1 MKTYLNDKRLSMYL
15 RNKKIKVI
23 IDEKINDDGKVMK
36 TFYLDV
42 PDSSVQYTGIKAACD
57 ETIDMEIGDDF
68 GICAHLMPYSYNN
81 TNPFKLTTSDKN
93 VVDVDNMVLTAKSA
107 GTATITVTSMN
118 DKFSDSI
125 TVNVSEPYTF
135 SPSTSETYT
144 VEPDR
149 FGLIP
154 FDGTQA
160 TMDAKTAF
168 INSNAIKSIFIYA
181 NKKGYK
187 KVVFPASKIYYYDPN
202 NRIYLKNNLIVNL
215 NGSTLQI
222 YPNYLYTYT
231 GIILGENSRMVN
243 VAPRGWGNIED
254 TGYIKYVTAYGPDE
268 YNNNRYWYAELLGDY
283 YYDLKYT
290 SGGESGTVYLNDKI
304 PVVDTWDLNQYNQYR
319 NFIERDCEY
328 DAYLFINKYRV
339 YENRDDNYTSNN
351 VEIIAEC
358 YNSSDSLVATKTLKS
373 ISWNKNI
380 GIGNV
385 QFKIN
390 LSDTNCSYIKVKVT
404 GMSDP
409 NYPVNAILG
418 DLKIYKKDNVSP
430 YNENIVFENGNLL
443 GDKSLKNDSGE
454 EYKTTIFKEKYGSD
468 WRNISKTEG
477 SMNLELKSGKFV
489 GCRNMVIGDTPGFN
503 IGLGYGEAALSYYK
517 NANLF
522 EIGGFD
528 DNGENCVND
537 SYVRSSEPYN
547 VDISKTPY
555 FIITDP
561 TYSVS
566 YYFGYRSR
574 IIDVYF
580 YDENM
585 NFIKSLKGKFRHGLL
600 KAPEGTKYINLA
612 IPLEEG
618 ESLNTSGHGD
628 FNNSIFSIKFMYRT
642 DRCFFKNCEIKNNY
656 SCGMAHSGMSILVE
670 NCNFHDNVGRMP
682 WADVDSEDGW
692 VRMQNNV
699 FRGNSFNSY
708 YGFIMCAGTNYVIKN
723 NTFNC
728 PYLNYSDC
736 QYFKI
741 VDNTFNNKGYIGA
754 SGLGTMADQYIC
766 GNTFNNTPVSP
777 GKNHSNANYGSYF
790 YNNTLNNT
798 TIGMSDTNSVTTKN
812 KLSGDILINSKTS
825 ELLNDKP
832 KEYFSNVNS
841 LTINSSLEYN
851 NTDFGEVTLKLK
863 NGTTSTFNNCTFNVL
878 PTSISGTTI
887 GNSVFNNCT
896 ITNAKIDSKYTYN
909 DCIFNNGIIDK
920 YLLPG
925 IITDNLVFTQTHAAG
940 TYMGIQD
947 TNIKKFK
954 DWTAMVLLKKRANYH
969 YNVIDSDFLKLGM
982 GASKNSAS
990 VQIWA
995 TKDGGVTNTKH
1006 MWSAAT
1012 PNDAVGDNDTYV
1024 GIVTYN
1030 SQTKTY
1036 TLKINNVTAYSYS
1049 IPSDSEPSTI
1059 TSDIGI
1065 GGQCDALYYYLY
1077 DRLLTDEEITT
1088 NYEIMKN
1095 SISNFVYPNEIN
1107 LNENNEEYQ
1116 ISLSI
1121 DNRIVGDNEEVTI
1134 TPNNYNVDLNSKK
1147 LTFTKDNYNVP
1158 QVIRLKTNYD
1168 PISSSDKNTKIT
1180 ISSPNIQTRTINVN
1194 ISNTSG
1200 SNDSIEADIKSQ
1212 YPQCTNFK
1220 GSFDWDSLTSN
1231 SRDSFTKGDFWVN
1244 DLVNEPVVYDS
1255 RVHFPNNI
1263 VYFDGTYL
1271 QPLYRNKFTDTT
1283 VQEEYDVCIVGG
1295 GAGGIGTAYALKDK
1309 GLKVCLIDKLEELGG
1324 THIHA
1329 SIPVLISTPIN
1340 GTWYK
1345 DIVEDAY
1352 NIGMVDIN
1360 MFSGRKE
1367 GVGEGTQFEK
1377 LWRSSLYCN
1386 HCNERGVQW
1395 NVSMGWFSNRY
1406 YQDLHNSVDIK
1417 LRTEFIE
1424 STISNGKITSI
1435 KVKSLDTNT
1444 EYYINAKY
1452 FVDCS
1457 ADGVLCRSGK
1467 TLNTDFFIG
1476 TDDRARFGE
1485 TAYEENEA
1493 PNIYGINTVESGYLE
1508 KSSGYKY
1515 KGSKDQTNDIS
1526 GLSYTDIG
1534 KGVNGA
1540 TEDPQ
1545 CRQFRSISPTGN
1557 CAVPAEIFIDNGND
1571 YALEWSKDRAR
1582 YHSATR
1588 GGGGGYLQQNK
1599 MLGIRESYRIKC
1611 DYMCT
1616 QTDCEHRVVRDDIVP
1631 NHIIALST
1639 WYTDLHNATTTSK
1652 NSGFN
1657 GIPYESLVASAYT
1670 NVLVASRCFGCSHIA
1685 QASFRLTK
1693 TMMSLGYAAGNA
1705 LSQCVIN
1712 NIENV
1717 RNIDIPTLQQD
1728 VEIFELFDEV
1738 NEYIQLWE

>member
-1 MKTYLNDKRLSMYL
+1 MKAYLNNKKTSVYL
-15 RNKKIKVI
+15 GNKKIQVI
-23 IDEKINDDGKVMK
+23 IYEKINDDGKVTK

-42 PDSSVQYTGIKAACD
+42 PDSTVQYTGIKVACD

-168 INSNAIKSIFIYA
+168 INSNAIKSVFIYA

-215 NGSTLQI
+215 NGSTLQV
-222 YPNYLYTYT
+222 YPNHLYTYT
-231 GIILGENSRMVN
+231 GISLEENSKMVN
-243 VAPRGWGNIED
+243 VAPRGWGGIED
-254 TGYIKYVTAYGPDE
+254 TGYIKYVTSYGPDE
-268 YNNNRYWYAELLGDY
+268 NKVNRYWYAELLGDY

-339 YENRDDNYTSNN
+339 YENRNDNYTSNN

-358 YNSSDSLVATKTLKS
+358 YDSSDSLVATKTLKS

-380 GIGNV
+380 KIGNV
-385 QFKIN
+385 QFNIN

-443 GDKSLKNDSGE
+443 GDKSLKNDAGE

-566 YYFGYRSR
+566 YYYGYRSR

-692 VRMQNNV
+692 VRMQNNI

-728 PYLNYSDC
+728 PYLNYPDC

-741 VDNTFNNKGYIGA
+741 VGNTFNNKGYIGA

-766 GNTFNNTPVSP
+766 GNTFNNTPISP
-777 GKNHSNANYGSYF
+777 SKNHSDAKYGSYF

-798 TIGMSDTNSVTTKN
+798 TIGMSDKNSITTKN
-812 KLSGDILINSKTS
+812 KLSGDIFINSKTS
-825 ELLNDKP
+825 ELLNDKS

-863 NGTTSTFNNCTFNVL
+863 NETTSTFNNCTFNVL
-878 PTSISGTTI
+878 PTNISGTTI

-925 IITDNLVFTQTHAAG
+925 IITDNLVFTQTHAVG
-940 TYMGIQD
+940 TYVGIQD

-954 DWTAMVLLKKRANYH
+954 DWTIMILLKKGANYN
-969 YNVIDSDFLKLGM
+969 YNIIDSDFLKLSM
-982 GASKNSAS
+982 SSSKNSVS

-995 TKDGGVTNTKH
+995 TKDGGATNTRH
-1006 MWSAAT
+1006 MWSAST
-1012 PNDAVGDNDTYV
+1012 PNDVVGDNDTYV

-1049 IPSDSEPSTI
+1049 IPSDSEPSRI
-1059 TSDIGI
+1059 TNDISI

-1077 DRLLTDEEITT
+1077 DRLLTDEEITI
-1088 NYEIMKN
+1088 NYEIIKN
-1095 SISNFVYPNEIN
+1095 FIPNFVY
-1107 LNENNEEYQ
+1107 
-1116 ISLSI
+1116 
-1121 DNRIVGDNEEVTI
+1121 
-1134 TPNNYNVDLNSKK
+1134 
-1147 LTFTKDNYNVP
+1147 
-1158 QVIRLKTNYD
+1158 
-1168 PISSSDKNTKIT
+1168 
-1180 ISSPNIQTRTINVN
+1180 
-1194 ISNTSG
+1194 TS
-1200 SNDSIEADIKSQ
+1200 
-1212 YPQCTNFK
+1212 
-1220 GSFDWDSLTSN
+1220 
-1231 SRDSFTKGDFWVN
+1231 
-1244 DLVNEPVVYDS
+1244 
-1255 RVHFPNNI
+1255 
-1263 VYFDGTYL
+1263 
-1271 QPLYRNKFTDTT
+1271 
-1283 VQEEYDVCIVGG
+1283 
-1295 GAGGIGTAYALKDK
+1295 
-1309 GLKVCLIDKLEELGG
+1309 
-1324 THIHA
+1324 
-1329 SIPVLISTPIN
+1329 
-1340 GTWYK
+1340 
-1345 DIVEDAY
+1345 
-1352 NIGMVDIN
+1352 
-1360 MFSGRKE
+1360 
-1367 GVGEGTQFEK
+1367 
-1377 LWRSSLYCN
+1377 
-1386 HCNERGVQW
+1386 
-1395 NVSMGWFSNRY
+1395 
-1406 YQDLHNSVDIK
+1406 
-1417 LRTEFIE
+1417 
-1424 STISNGKITSI
+1424 
-1435 KVKSLDTNT
+1435 
-1444 EYYINAKY
+1444 
-1452 FVDCS
+1452 
-1457 ADGVLCRSGK
+1457 
-1467 TLNTDFFIG
+1467 
-1476 TDDRARFGE
+1476 
-1485 TAYEENEA
+1485 
-1493 PNIYGINTVESGYLE
+1493 
-1508 KSSGYKY
+1508 
-1515 KGSKDQTNDIS
+1515 
-1526 GLSYTDIG
+1526 
-1534 KGVNGA
+1534 
-1540 TEDPQ
+1540 
-1545 CRQFRSISPTGN
+1545 
-1557 CAVPAEIFIDNGND
+1557 
-1571 YALEWSKDRAR
+1571 
-1582 YHSATR
+1582 
-1588 GGGGGYLQQNK
+1588 
-1599 MLGIRESYRIKC
+1599 
-1611 DYMCT
+1611 
-1616 QTDCEHRVVRDDIVP
+1616 
-1631 NHIIALST
+1631 
-1639 WYTDLHNATTTSK
+1639 
-1652 NSGFN
+1652 
-1657 GIPYESLVASAYT
+1657 
-1670 NVLVASRCFGCSHIA
+1670 
-1685 QASFRLTK
+1685 
-1693 TMMSLGYAAGNA
+1693 
-1705 LSQCVIN
+1705 
-1712 NIENV
+1712 
-1717 RNIDIPTLQQD
+1717 
-1728 VEIFELFDEV
+1728 
-1738 NEYIQLWE
+1738 

>member
-1 MKTYLNDKRLSMYL
+1 MKAYLNNKKTSVYL
-15 RNKKIKVI
+15 GNKKIQVI
-23 IDEKINDDGKVMK
+23 IYEKINDDGKVTK

-42 PDSSVQYTGIKAACD
+42 PDSTVQYTGIKVACD

-68 GICAHLMPYSYNN
+68 GICAHLIPYSYNN

-144 VEPDR
+144 VEPNR

-160 TMDAKTAF
+160 TMDAKTAY

-181 NKKGYK
+181 SKKGYK

-215 NGSTLQI
+215 NGSTLQV
-222 YPNYLYTYT
+222 YPNHLYTYT
-231 GIILGENSRMVN
+231 GISLGENSKMVN
-243 VAPRGWGNIED
+243 VAPRGWGGIED

-268 YNNNRYWYAELLGDY
+268 NKVNRYWYAELLGEY

-290 SGGESGTVYLNDKI
+290 SGGESGIVYLNDKI
-304 PVVDTWDLNQYNQYR
+304 SVVDTWDLNQYNQYR

-358 YNSSDSLVATKTLKS
+358 YDSSDSLVATKTLKS

-418 DLKIYKKDNVSP
+418 DLKIYKKDTVNP

-443 GDKSLKNDSGE
+443 GDKSLKNDAGE

-468 WRNISKTEG
+468 WRNIAKTEG

-489 GCRNMVIGDTPGFN
+489 GCRNMTIGDTPGFN

-528 DNGENCVND
+528 DNGENCAND
-537 SYVRSSEPYN
+537 SYVRSSEPYT

-612 IPLEEG
+612 IPLEKG
-618 ESLNTSGHGD
+618 ETLNTSGHSD

-741 VDNTFNNKGYIGA
+741 VGNTFNNKGYIGGG
-754 SGLGTMADQYIC
+754 GLGTMADQYIC
-766 GNTFNNTPVSP
+766 ENTFNNIPISP
-777 GKNHSNANYGSYF
+777 GKNHSNASYVSYF
-790 YNNTLNNT
+790 YNNH
-798 TIGMSDTNSVTTKN
+798 IHDGVVGMSDTNSVAYNN
-812 KLSGDILINSKTS
+812 KLYGDIAINSKSTG
-825 ELLNDKP
+825 LLENKNRDVFK
-832 KEYFSNVNS
+832 NVNS
-841 LTINSSLEYN
+841 ITINTTQEFN
-851 NTDFGEVTLKLK
+851 NTDFGETTLKVK
-863 NGTTSTFNNCTFNVL
+863 QGTTSTFNNCTFDIL

-887 GNSVFNNCT
+887 GNVVFNNCT
-896 ITNAKIDSKYTYN
+896 IINAKTSSSYTYN
-909 DCIFNNGIIDK
+909 DCTFINGMINK
-920 YLLPG
+920 YVLPG
-925 IITDNLVFTQTHAAG
+925 INTDSLVFTQTQASG
-940 TYMGIQD
+940 TYIGMQD
-947 TNIKKFK
+947 TNIKKFQ
-954 DWTAMVLLKKRANYH
+954 DWTIMTLLKKGSNYNF
-969 YNVIDSDFLKLGM
+969 NVIDSDYLKLQM
-982 GASKNSAS
+982 SASKNSAS

-995 TKDGGVTNTKH
+995 TNDGGVTNGRH
-1006 MWSAAT
+1006 MWSASASGD
-1012 PNDAVGDNDTYV
+1012 PVGDNDIYV
-1024 GIVTYN
+1024 GIITYKA
-1030 SQTKTY
+1030 STKTY
-1036 TLKINNVTAYSYS
+1036 TLKINNVLAYSYS
-1049 IPSDSEPSTI
+1049 IPDGYEPSPI
-1059 TSDIGI
+1059 PGNISM
-1065 GGQCDALYYYLY
+1065 GGQCAALYYYLY
-1077 DRLLTDEEITT
+1077 NRLLTDDEITS
-1088 NYEIMKN
+1088 NYEIMIN
-1095 SISNFVYPNEIN
+1095 SVSNFVYPKEIS
-1107 LNENNEEYQ
+1107 LTENNDEYQ
-1116 ISLSI
+1116 LSLSI
-1121 DNRIVGDNEEVTI
+1121 DNPIVNDAETVTI
-1134 TPNNYNVDLNSKK
+1134 SQNNYNVNIDKTQLI
-1147 LTFTKDNYNVP
+1147 FTKDNYNVP
-1158 QVIRLKTNYD
+1158 QIINVKSNYD
-1168 PISSSDKNTKIT
+1168 PVSGVDKTTKLTITSS
-1180 ISSPNIQTRTINVN
+1180 NIQQRMVN
-1194 ISNTSG
+1194 IGVTNTSG
-1200 SNDSIEADIKSQ
+1200 SYETLEADIMTQ

-1231 SRDSFTKGDFWVN
+1231 SRDSFSEGDFWVN

-1271 QPLYRNKFTDTT
+1271 QPLYRNKFTDTS

-1360 MFSGRKE
+1360 MFSGREE

-1515 KGSKDQTNDIS
+1515 KGSKDQANDIS

-1545 CRQFRSISPTGN
+1545 CRQFRSISPTGH
-1557 CAVPAEIFIDNGND
+1557 CAVPANIFIDNGND

-1616 QTDCEHRVVRDDIVP
+1616 QTDCEHRIVRDDIVP

-1639 WYTDLHNATTTSK
+1639 WYTDLHNAEVHVS

-1657 GIPYESLVASAYT
+1657 GIPYESLIPSAFK

-1712 NIENV
+1712 NIEDV

-1728 VEIFELFDEV
+1728 VKIFELFDEV

>member
-1 MKTYLNDKRLSMYL
+1 MKAYLNNKKTSVYL
-15 RNKKIKVI
+15 GNKKIQVI
-23 IDEKINDDGKVMK
+23 IYEKINDDGKVTK

-42 PDSSVQYTGIKAACD
+42 PDSTVQYTGIKVACD

-168 INSNAIKSIFIYA
+168 INSNAIKSVFIYA

-215 NGSTLQI
+215 NGSTLQV
-222 YPNYLYTYT
+222 YPNHLYTYT
-231 GIILGENSRMVN
+231 GISLEENSKMVN
-243 VAPRGWGNIED
+243 VAPRGWGGIED
-254 TGYIKYVTAYGPDE
+254 TGYIKYVTSYGPDE
-268 YNNNRYWYAELLGDY
+268 NKVNRYWYAELLGDY

-339 YENRDDNYTSNN
+339 YENRNDNYTSNN

-358 YNSSDSLVATKTLKS
+358 YDSSDSLVATKTLKS

-418 DLKIYKKDNVSP
+418 DLKIYKKDTVSP

-443 GDKSLKNDSGE
+443 GDKSLKNDAGE

-528 DNGENCVND
+528 ENGENCVND

-728 PYLNYSDC
+728 PYLNYPDC

-741 VDNTFNNKGYIGA
+741 VGNTFNNKGYIGA

-841 LTINSSLEYN
+841 LTINNSLEYN

-909 DCIFNNGIIDK
+909 DCVFNSGIINK

-925 IITDNLVFTQTHAAG
+925 IITDNLVFTQTHAVG

-954 DWTAMVLLKKRANYH
+954 D
-969 YNVIDSDFLKLGM
+969 
-982 GASKNSAS
+982 
-990 VQIWA
+990 
-995 TKDGGVTNTKH
+995 
-1006 MWSAAT
+1006 
-1012 PNDAVGDNDTYV
+1012 
-1024 GIVTYN
+1024 
-1030 SQTKTY
+1030 
-1036 TLKINNVTAYSYS
+1036 
-1049 IPSDSEPSTI
+1049 
-1059 TSDIGI
+1059 
-1065 GGQCDALYYYLY
+1065 
-1077 DRLLTDEEITT
+1077 
-1088 NYEIMKN
+1088 
-1095 SISNFVYPNEIN
+1095 
-1107 LNENNEEYQ
+1107 
-1116 ISLSI
+1116 
-1121 DNRIVGDNEEVTI
+1121 
-1134 TPNNYNVDLNSKK
+1134 
-1147 LTFTKDNYNVP
+1147 
-1158 QVIRLKTNYD
+1158 
-1168 PISSSDKNTKIT
+1168 
-1180 ISSPNIQTRTINVN
+1180 
-1194 ISNTSG
+1194 
-1200 SNDSIEADIKSQ
+1200 
-1212 YPQCTNFK
+1212 
-1220 GSFDWDSLTSN
+1220 
-1231 SRDSFTKGDFWVN
+1231 
-1244 DLVNEPVVYDS
+1244 
-1255 RVHFPNNI
+1255 
-1263 VYFDGTYL
+1263 
-1271 QPLYRNKFTDTT
+1271 
-1283 VQEEYDVCIVGG
+1283 
-1295 GAGGIGTAYALKDK
+1295 
-1309 GLKVCLIDKLEELGG
+1309 
-1324 THIHA
+1324 
-1329 SIPVLISTPIN
+1329 
-1340 GTWYK
+1340 
-1345 DIVEDAY
+1345 
-1352 NIGMVDIN
+1352 
-1360 MFSGRKE
+1360 
-1367 GVGEGTQFEK
+1367 
-1377 LWRSSLYCN
+1377 
-1386 HCNERGVQW
+1386 
-1395 NVSMGWFSNRY
+1395 
-1406 YQDLHNSVDIK
+1406 
-1417 LRTEFIE
+1417 
-1424 STISNGKITSI
+1424 
-1435 KVKSLDTNT
+1435 
-1444 EYYINAKY
+1444 
-1452 FVDCS
+1452 
-1457 ADGVLCRSGK
+1457 
-1467 TLNTDFFIG
+1467 
-1476 TDDRARFGE
+1476 
-1485 TAYEENEA
+1485 
-1493 PNIYGINTVESGYLE
+1493 
-1508 KSSGYKY
+1508 
-1515 KGSKDQTNDIS
+1515 
-1526 GLSYTDIG
+1526 
-1534 KGVNGA
+1534 
-1540 TEDPQ
+1540 
-1545 CRQFRSISPTGN
+1545 
-1557 CAVPAEIFIDNGND
+1557 
-1571 YALEWSKDRAR
+1571 
-1582 YHSATR
+1582 
-1588 GGGGGYLQQNK
+1588 
-1599 MLGIRESYRIKC
+1599 
-1611 DYMCT
+1611 
-1616 QTDCEHRVVRDDIVP
+1616 
-1631 NHIIALST
+1631 
-1639 WYTDLHNATTTSK
+1639 
-1652 NSGFN
+1652 
-1657 GIPYESLVASAYT
+1657 
-1670 NVLVASRCFGCSHIA
+1670 
-1685 QASFRLTK
+1685 
-1693 TMMSLGYAAGNA
+1693 
-1705 LSQCVIN
+1705 
-1712 NIENV
+1712 
-1717 RNIDIPTLQQD
+1717 
-1728 VEIFELFDEV
+1728 
-1738 NEYIQLWE
+1738 